1 MPALAQTAATT
12 SYPSTHPARVR
23 TQVTVDVPLT
33 KTIREGRSALWTTS
47 QRSPATITTSQAPAL
62 RVLPRLERAPAPHDS
77 ASPGGLI
84 VVTGPPLCGKRTL
97 GHYLHEF
104 LPRSVH
110 LTLPDPALVELR
122 GESPREL
129 EEVTR
134 RLRTELC
141 QGMRV
146 VLSARLAEPTAR
158 ERVLRVARRLSV
170 PTLIVEVEGTDA
182 AALERATELANT
194 LGDLRKVLA
203 KLCELLPSTRRSPRQ
218 ARVPTVVV
226 PAEAPVEDQVKAV
239 LDGWGK
245 LGAVD

>member
-1 MPALAQTAATT
+1 LPALAQTAATT
-12 SYPSTHPARVR
+12 SFPSSRPARIR
-23 TQVTVDVPLT
+23 TQVTADVPIT
-33 KTIREGRSALWTTS
+33 RTVPDGRLAHWEVSE
-47 QRSPATITTSQAPAL
+47 RSPATTTTSRL
-62 RVLPRLERAPAPHDS
+62 RVLPLLERPPAPHDR
-77 ASPGGLI
+77 APPGGLI

-97 GHYLHEF
+97 GHYLHEY

-110 LTLPDPALVELR
+110 LVLPDPALFELR
-122 GESPREL
+122 GESPRDL
-129 EEVTR
+129 SEVTS
-134 RLRTELC
+134 RLRSELC
-141 QGMRV
+141 QGKRV
-146 VLSARLAEPTAR
+146 VLSARLAQPAAR

-182 AALERATELANT
+182 VALERATELANT
-194 LGDLRKVLA
+194 LADLRKVLA
-203 KLCELLPSTRRSPRQ
+203 KLCELLPPRSPKASAQ